1 MDTKNREEGIYL
13 ANAATKLE
21 KGEQVLCPECGGKL
35 AVEFVKTSY
44 TVYCT
49 NEKCDVET
57 TIRGI

>member
-1 MDTKNREEGIYL
+1 MKREVGFYL
-13 ANAATKLE
+13 LDASEKIE
-21 KGEQVLCPECGGKL
+21 KGETVKCPECGGKL

-49 NEKCDVET
+49 NEKCDVKT